1 MSEKAKLRREK
12 AEDGEKNRRKA
23 DADGSISR
31 SSSNVAPHFLP
42 TFFVKSR
49 SFLNAQREKQPT
61 KMQKA
66 AADVGGAPKICNFA
80 RE

>member
-12 AEDGEKNRRKA
+12 AEDGGQNRQKA

-31 SSSNVAPHFLP
+31 FVGERRAPLLAHVFA
-42 TFFVKSR
+42 KSR
-49 SFLNAQREKQPT
+49 SFLNAQPQKQPP

-66 AADVGGAPKICNFA
+66 AADVGGRAQNL
-80 RE
+80 

>member
-31 SSSNVAPHFLP
+31 FVVERRAPLLAHV
-42 TFFVKSR
+42 FVKSR

-66 AADVGGAPKICNFA
+66 AADVGGRAQNL
-80 RE
+80 